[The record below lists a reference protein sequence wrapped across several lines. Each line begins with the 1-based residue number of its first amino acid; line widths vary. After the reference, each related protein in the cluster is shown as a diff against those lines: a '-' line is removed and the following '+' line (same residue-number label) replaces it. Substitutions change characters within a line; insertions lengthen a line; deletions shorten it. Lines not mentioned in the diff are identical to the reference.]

1 MSNKT
6 KSAKKGFWGR
16 AKESAGQQQA
26 LAKREKAKKQAKVT
40 ETSPPVPSV
49 PHLPVEKTQEEK
61 RKLHK
66 EGIIKTVVPALLGTA
81 VGFFCFYSLGDGT
94 DFPWFSIMV
103 FVIIISYYAQRL
115 VYPLIGLDLKEFGK
129 KDWFYVEFMA
139 VIFWLVIWTLL
150 LNPPL

>member
-1 MSNKT
+1 MSKKS

-16 AKESAGQQQA
+16 AKESAGQQQV
-26 LAKREKAKKQAKVT
+26 LAKREKAKKQTKVT
-40 ETSPPVPSV
+40 EASPSV
-49 PHLPVEKTQEEK
+49 PSPPVEKTPEEK
-61 RKLHK
+61 TKLHK
-66 EGIIKTVVPALLGTA
+66 EGIIKTIVPAFLGTA
-81 VGFFCFYSLGDGT
+81 AGFFSLYSLGDGT
-94 DFPWFSIMV
+94 EYPWFSIMV

-115 VYPLIGLDLKEFGK
+115 IYPIIGLDIKEFGK